1 MYGLTWG
8 NVALQVLCAS
18 EVQLAK
24 LDVNNLQ
31 NHMLVKPKQI
41 FQNMDSYCMFSLSL
55 CTIANKLMRQLIY
68 AKHYT

>member
-31 NHMLVKPKQI
+31 NNLLVKPKQI
-41 FQNMDSYCMFSLSL
+41 FQCLLY
-55 CTIANKLMRQLIY
+55 
-68 AKHYT
+68 